1 MCVSFVFLHKTFVHI
16 VYDPRQ
22 RPSCTKVALETRT
35 AVWSNW
41 RCEGSQ
47 GSRATLSTKLRGI
60 VRSSKGG
67 FAVRPFRQVLQLAL
81 PSAYAFL
88 LNIFDGDQNPEHSKY
103 FLSDNGERGNK
114 RACTSSLARLIY
126 NFLRL
131 YHLAIWSSSPLIQ
144 DCKARG
150 SFDIK
155 LIYKASPRTLSAL

>member
-1 MCVSFVFLHKTFVHI
+1 MAIKRFSGAFHSYFLHKTFVHI
-16 VYDPRQ
+16 VYDPRH

-81 PSAYAFL
+81 PSAYAFSISL
-88 LNIFDGDQNPEHSKY
+88 METKTLSAPNIFWTIMASAAT
-103 FLSDNGERGNK
+103 S
-114 RACTSSLARLIY
+114 ACTSSLARLIY

-131 YHLAIWSSSPLIQ
+131 YHVAIWSSSPLIQ

-150 SFDIK
+150 SFDI
-155 LIYKASPRTLSAL
+155 

>member
-1 MCVSFVFLHKTFVHI
+1 MHI
-16 VYDPRQ
+16 VYNPRQ

-81 PSAYAFL
+81 LSAYAFL
-88 LNIFDGDQNPEHSKY
+88 LNIFDGDQNPERSKY
-103 FLSDNGERGNK
+103 FLSDNGERGNE

-126 NFLRL
+126 NFLWL

-144 DCKARG
+144 DCKARA
-150 SFDIK
+150 SLEFK
-155 LIYKASPRTLSAL
+155 L